1 MSILKTLGFTNLNAG
16 TVQVVDEMTVV
27 PLISEDLG
35 QVAEPFSLKFRRTN
49 TYGSMIY
56 ENLDKES
63 PAIIPNNIMVRG
75 LSAQDHA
82 MAGSG
87 VVKAEK
93 SKTFNNACCIESSQ
107 GGYLGEENNEYDIL
121 PVQLRKKLIPL
132 DIRNKKSYD
141 KLWPEITAWLKG
153 TIDVSPR
160 FSSAHL
166 RYFYDDPEIKKSLE
180 TFSAEFEPVL
190 NQIGAII
197 LFTDNIVGIEVMPT
211 LSHWYYYWKLL
222 IRGCYGAELLRRKK
236 LNIIKPAKLKLPK
249 LPKDIDQISLV
260 GDTYTDGIRQNIIKK
275 LDTINLKTTSTIIEK
290 VEDIN
295 IILLNS
301 ESGGSGGDLIT
312 QKDKPIY
319 LSIVM

>member
-35 QVAEPFSLKFRRTN
+35 RVAEPFSLKFRRTN
-49 TYGSMIY
+49 NYGSMIY

-87 VVKAEK
+87 IVQAKK
-93 SKTFNNACCIESSQ
+93 TKTFNNACCIESSQ
-107 GGYLGEENNEYDIL
+107 GGYLGEEGNEYDIL

-132 DIRNKKSYD
+132 DMRNRKKYD
-141 KLWPEITAWLKG
+141 KLWIEISSWLKG
-153 TIDVSPR
+153 TINESG
-160 FSSAHL
+160 FNNAHL

-180 TFSAEFEPVL
+180 TFSAEFEPVS

-197 LFTDNIVGIEVMPT
+197 LFKDNIVGIEVMPT
-211 LSHWYYYWKLL
+211 LSHWYNYWKLL

-236 LNIIKPAKLKLPK
+236 LNLIKPAKLKLPE

-260 GDTYTDGIRQNIIKK
+260 GDTYTDGLRQNIIKK
-275 LDTINLKTTSTIIEK
+275 LDTITLKSTPTIIEK

-301 ESGGSGGDLIT
+301 GSSGGGDLIT
-312 QKDKPIY
+312 QNDKPIY
-319 LSIVM
+319 LSIVV